1 MIIIEFD
8 FVVFRAPFQKL
19 VVATSLQS
27 LRNDFNFVF
36 LDFFFRFW
44 RGAEFNSLIMAEL
57 CVAGIYRA
65 AAT

>member
-19 VVATSLQS
+19 VDATSLQS
-27 LRNDFNFVF
+27 LRNDFILILFF
-36 LDFFFRFW
+36 LTR